1 MSPAPQATDH
11 KASTMG
17 RKILIVD
24 DDQKTRTLLKTYLE
38 KQQYEVA
45 LSHNGESFLVE
56 FTRQG
61 AQFSLVILDVML
73 PDTDGFALCRAV
85 RARSNVPII
94 MLTAS
99 SDETDRIVGLE
110 LGADDYIAKPYS
122 PRELLARIKA
132 ILRRSAPEAAAT
144 RYYHFDGFTLD
155 PARLAKAGLEA
166 EAVAAEAATL
176 IAACPGVA
184 RVLTAAELA
193 RGPGED
199 DPVALAISRSFRP
212 ERSPDLFVHWE
223 EGLLPVLGR
232 GTTHA
237 TAWQYDRRV
246 PLVVLGPG
254 VVPGRRAEPA
264 ATVDLAPTLAA
275 LLGVPVPADVAGRP
289 LPVGEPP
296 TGG

>member
-1 MSPAPQATDH
+1 MVLRIDRLVGDLLAELDRRFGPDGYVLAFSADHGVTPLPERVGSPFRRVGSEQVRCLQ
-11 KASTMG
+11 G
-17 RKILIVD
+17 
-24 DDQKTRTLLKTYLE
+24 
-38 KQQYEVA
+38 
-45 LSHNGESFLVE
+45 VE
-56 FTRQG
+56 
-61 AQFSLVILDVML
+61 
-73 PDTDGFALCRAV
+73 
-85 RARSNVPII
+85 
-94 MLTAS
+94 
-99 SDETDRIVGLE
+99 
-110 LGADDYIAKPYS
+110 
-122 PRELLARIKA
+122 RELAARHGQRGWFI
-132 ILRRSAPEAAAT
+132 
-144 RYYHFDGFTLD
+144 DGFTLD
-155 PARLAKAGLEA
+155 PALLAKAGLEA

-223 EGLLPVLGR
+223 EGLLPLLGR

-296 TGG
+296 NGG